1 MSDENSLITLI
12 ENCVQNV
19 ECETFKRFFLFYM
32 FFVIVIVHSIRMRH
46 FHNIHISTP
55 TKFFTYILKFSL
67 S

>member
-32 FFVIVIVHSIRMRH
+32 FFVIVIVHSQH
-46 FHNIHISTP
+46 PNAPFP
-55 TKFFTYILKFSL
+55 
-67 S
+67 